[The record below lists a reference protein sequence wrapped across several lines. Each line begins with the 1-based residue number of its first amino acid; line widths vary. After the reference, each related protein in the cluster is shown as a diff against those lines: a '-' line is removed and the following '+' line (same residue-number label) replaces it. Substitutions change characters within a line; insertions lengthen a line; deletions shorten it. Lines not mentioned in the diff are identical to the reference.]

1 MKKNKKLYK
10 LVIVLVVL
18 LCVCLI
24 INFTHNKMIN
34 DNTEIIDIECEGE
47 NCEKDTIPKDTD
59 DNKNNA
65 NDDVTNNPQ
74 TDNASNNS
82 GTGNGNS
89 GTENNNSGTNG
100 TGNSSGN
107 GSTTG
112 TEPVVTNGDGDTI
125 IPDENGEIEEAKNK
139 LSVSDSYQTWTNI
152 TEIRIFDVDQIAPG
166 DSGTYDFVV
175 NNNTDENVDYGIVF
189 EENNVAN
196 VNMLYKLKRNNEYI
210 AGDET
215 TWVKYNELNFD
226 NKILNENNIDAYNIE
241 WKWVPAENDTAAG
254 RLHGAKYG
262 LNVTVKAAETEEF
275 EKYSKATLNPLT
287 GDKIL
292 QYIEIA
298 LLSMIVLVLL
308 TIKRRQKD

>member
-10 LVIVLVVL
+10 LVIVLGVL
-18 LCVCLI
+18 LCVCLV

-47 NCEKDTIPKDTD
+47 NCEKDTD

-112 TEPVVTNGDGDTI
+112 TEPVVTNGDGDKILPT
-125 IPDENGEIEEAKNK
+125 ENGNVDDVLESGTV
-139 LSVSDSYQTWTNI
+139 SVNDSDKTWSTN
-152 TEIRIFDVDQIAPG
+152 TEISIFDVDKIAPG

-175 NNNTDENVDYGIVF
+175 NNNTERNVNYGINF
-189 EENNVAN
+189 EENNIAK
-196 VNMLYKLKRNNEYI
+196 VNMLYKLKRNEEYI
-210 AGDET
+210 AGDEN

-226 NKILNENNIDAYNIE
+226 SRILNKSYMDKYNIE

-254 RLHGAKYG
+254 RTLGAKYG
-262 LNVTVKAAETEEF
+262 LNIKVDAASTTEYDR
-275 EKYSKATLNPLT
+275 YSNATLNPLT

-292 QYIEIA
+292 HYIEIA